1 MIADKI
7 SAILRNNQNRFIDN
21 GNNSSLE
28 DLIRK
33 KPNQEDNQTILN
45 TISEM
50 LKNSN
55 TKKKT
60 ENINSGEAH

>member
-7 SAILRNNQNRFIDN
+7 SAILRNNQNRFNDN

-45 TISEM
+45 KISEI

-60 ENINSGEAH
+60 ENITTGEAH

>member
-7 SAILRNNQNRFIDN
+7 SAILRNNQNRFNDN

-33 KPNQEDNQTILN
+33 KPNQENNQTILN
-45 TISEM
+45 IISEM

-60 ENINSGEAH
+60 